1 MSNIGFIIAM
11 EKEKQALMNLFEK
24 SNDVLIHGKL
34 FTKTTYKGHN
44 IVIAL
49 AGIGKVN
56 AALTTTLLIEHF
68 SPDMIIS
75 SGIAGGYDRKLKT
88 LDFVVATSVSYSDVD
103 AALEGGEVYGQ
114 IPGMPFEYNC
124 QSEIVLEIAEKEQI
138 KNVYFG
144 KVLSGDQFVVDYEKV
159 DNIVQKY
166 YKDQNVLAFEME
178 LGAVSQIAYLMNVP
192 VIALKCISDI
202 VGETNLTDYDTFSY
216 TASANMASLVKKVLE
231 NL

>member
-11 EKEKQALMNLFEK
+11 EKEKQALMNLFEN
-24 SNDVLIHGKL
+24 STDVLIHGKL

-56 AALTTTLLIEHF
+56 AGLTTTLLIEHF
-68 SPDMIIS
+68 SPDIIIS

-103 AALEGGEVYGQ
+103 AALEGGEQYGQ
-114 IPGMPFEYNC
+114 IPGMPFEYKC
-124 QSEIVLEIAEKEQI
+124 QFENVADIVSKENI
-138 KNVYFG
+138 DNVYFG

-159 DNIVQKY
+159 DTIVNKHFN
-166 YKDQNVLAFEME
+166 DQNVLAFEME

-216 TASANMASLVKKVLE
+216 TASSMMAKLVEKVLN